1 MRFTIGKRLWLG
13 FGLMIALM
21 ASVGSLVYVK
31 VQEVNAVQARVL
43 DLRVATAL
51 TGDALRT
58 DLYRSLSALRGYM
71 ILGSDE
77 LKEERA
83 HTWEMIDTDIA
94 KMQEFS
100 QSWTDPENIMRLEQF
115 VQVMDEFR
123 VAQQAVEDIANT
135 PEEQPAMVILFE
147 EAAPRAA
154 VMLGAISEMIDQEKK
169 LEATPER
176 KALLA
181 VMADSRGSLA
191 VGLASI
197 RAYLLSGD
205 EKFIETFRGKWE
217 INSARFA
224 TLERNKSMLNP
235 VQSKA
240 FGRYVDARAE
250 FAPLPEEMFAIR
262 GSADWNVANKLLG
275 SEAAP
280 RAARA
285 SEILHEMI
293 ASQEELL
300 KADAEELAA
309 GSRYLVNIVL
319 FSGMASVLIGCV
331 IAFVLNRSITKPVKD
346 MIHALE
352 NGENDLTMRVNEERK
367 DEIGELGRWFNKFV
381 VSMQDVI
388 FQLRATSQA
397 VASAST
403 QIAASADEM
412 ASGLQEQETQ
422 TQQVAAAVEELSQSV
437 TEVAAKS
444 SDATTASE
452 QSQHLAEEGGMVVRS
467 TVQEMEGIATEV
479 NASAQTI
486 NALGVQSEKI
496 GEIIAV
502 INDIADQTNLLALN
516 AAIEAARAGEHGRG
530 FAVVADEVR
539 KLAERTTQATE
550 EVSSSIRGI
559 QGETISAVTQIEA
572 GSERVGKGV
581 DLANQAGSSLE
592 TIVTG
597 CQSVQGMVQDIAA
610 AANEQA
616 SASDEIARAIENI
629 SSVTRQSSEG
639 AGQASEAAGDLAH
652 QAEQLMTLVGKFKV
666 D

>member
-1 MRFTIGKRLWLG
+1 MQLTIGKRLWVG

-21 ASVGSLVYVK
+21 VSVGSLIYVK
-31 VQEVNAVQARVL
+31 VQEVNEVQARVL
-43 DLRVATAL
+43 ELRIPTAL
-51 TGDALRT
+51 AGDGLRT

-71 ILGSDE
+71 ILGSEEMKD
-77 LKEERA
+77 ERA
-83 HTWEMIDTDIA
+83 RAWASIEENIA
-94 KMQEFS
+94 RMQSFS
-100 QSWTDPENIMRLEQF
+100 QSWTSTENIERLDQF
-115 VQVMDEFR
+115 VQIMDEFAT
-123 VAQQAVEDIANT
+123 AQQMVEDIANT

-154 VMLGAISEMIDQEKK
+154 VMLAAITEMINQEKK

-205 EKFIETFRGKWE
+205 TKFIDTFREKWE
-217 INSARFA
+217 INTARYA
-224 TLERNKSMLNP
+224 TLQKSAPMLNP
-235 VQSKA
+235 AQAKA
-240 FGRYVDARAE
+240 LNAYAEARE
-250 FAPLPEEMFAIR
+250 LFTPLPEQMFAIR

-275 SEAAP
+275 TEAAP

-285 SEILHEMI
+285 AKILHEMI

-300 KADAEELAA
+300 ESDAEALAA

-319 FSGMASVLIGCV
+319 ISAMASAVIGCL
-331 IAFVLNRSITKPVKD
+331 IAFTLGRSITKPIKE
-346 MIHALE
+346 MICALE
-352 NGENDLTMRVNEERK
+352 TGENDLTMRVNEDRK
-367 DEIGELGRWFNKFV
+367 DEIGELGKWFNRFV
-381 VSMQDVI
+381 ESMHGVI
-388 FQLRATSQA
+388 VQLRSTSQA

-452 QSQHLAEEGGMVVRS
+452 QSQHLAEEGGCVVRS

-486 NALGVQSEKI
+486 NALGEQSEKI

-559 QGETISAVTQIEA
+559 QSETISAVTQIEA

-581 DLANQAGSSLE
+581 ELATQAGSSLE